1 MTQKRVCMKCDS
13 IVTPTAF
20 NAQGPTRFECP
31 RHGEIVFRDTR
42 PVGRRYG
49 ARKGW
54 HIKTWAKKKKKSI
67 LSKISRRRNR

>member
-1 MTQKRVCMKCDS
+1 MIPKRVCMKCNS
-13 IVTPTAF
+13 LVKPTAF
-20 NAQGPTRFECP
+20 NASGPTRFECP
-31 RHGEIVFRDTR
+31 RHGEIIPRDTR

-54 HIKTWAKKKKKSI
+54 HIKTWVKGKKRNV